1 MGLIVIRYGEIAL
14 KGKNRWYFV
23 KKLRKNIRDC
33 LKKNDIT
40 GEVRSVGQRVYVQVE
55 EVEPALRQAP
65 GPLALVLDPL
75 SLGQRTKGD
84 KYRAQGQRAQDKA
97 VEKLRDVFGVV
108 SLSPAREVPADI
120 EAIRAE
126 ALRVAQRAGVDEKR
140 TFRVQSRRA
149 DKAFPLISP
158 EINRLVGAH
167 VQKATGVQVDLS
179 NEADLTIGV
188 EVRRGHALVFGQ
200 TVAGHGGL
208 PLGTEGRAVALMSGG
223 IDSPVAAW
231 LIMKRGCGVI
241 PIHFRQSEVELAKF
255 MDNCEVLSGYAYG
268 WDMRPIVL
276 DHQEV
281 FGETYEK
288 LRRVGAERWACIFC
302 KRVLLQKACLIADQY
317 KAKALVT
324 GDSLGQVASQTL
336 DNLEAT
342 SYGIEKPI
350 LRPLIGLDK
359 TEITALAR
367 RIGTFEISTR
377 EARSCPYLPPD
388 PLTKAS
394 LPKLR
399 AVMKK
404 MEGCQPI
411 GDE

>member
-1 MGLIVIRYGEIAL
+1 MDLIVIRYGEIAL

-23 KKLRKNIRDC
+23 KRLRKNIRDC
-33 LKKNDIT
+33 LKKNDLT
-40 GEVRSVGQRVYVQVE
+40 GEVHSLGQRIYVQVE
-55 EVEPALRQAP
+55 DVER
-65 GPLALVLDPL
+65 
-75 SLGQRTKGD
+75 
-84 KYRAQGQRAQDKA
+84 A
-97 VEKLRDVFGVV
+97 VERLQDVFGIV
-108 SLSPAREVPADI
+108 SLSPAQEVAADI
-120 EAIRAE
+120 EAIKAG
-126 ALRVAQRAGVDEKR
+126 ALRVAQRAGLDEKR
-140 TFRVQSRRA
+140 TFRVESRRA

-158 EINRLVGAH
+158 EINRLVGAY
-167 VQKATGVQVDLS
+167 VQETTGAQVDLS
-179 NEADLTIGV
+179 DEADLTIGV
-188 EVRRGHALVFGQ
+188 EVRRDHALVFGQ
-200 TVAGHGGL
+200 TIAGHGGL

-223 IDSPVAAW
+223 IDSPVATW
-231 LIMKRGCGVI
+231 LIMRRGCGVI

-255 MDNCEVLSGYAYG
+255 MDSCEALSRYAYG
-268 WDMRPIVL
+268 WDIRPIVL

-288 LRRVGAERWACIFC
+288 LRRIGAERWTCIFC
-302 KRVLLQKACLIADQY
+302 KRALLQKACEVADQH

-336 DNLEAT
+336 DNLEVI

-394 LPKLR
+394 LPKLK
-399 AVMKK
+399 AIMEK
-404 MEGCQPI
+404 MRRNVKT
-411 GDE
+411 

>member
-1 MGLIVIRYGEIAL
+1 MGLIVIRYGEIGL
-14 KGKNRWYFV
+14 KGRNRWYFV
-23 KKLRKNIRDC
+23 KRLRKNVRDC
-33 LKKNDIT
+33 LETHDIT
-40 GEVRSVGQRVYVQVE
+40 GQVRSIGQRVYV
-55 EVEPALRQAP
+55 EVEDVGR
-65 GPLALVLDPL
+65 
-75 SLGQRTKGD
+75 
-84 KYRAQGQRAQDKA
+84 A

-108 SLSPAREVPADI
+108 SLSPAQEVAADI
-120 EAIRAE
+120 ETIRAE
-126 ALRVAQRAGVDEKR
+126 ALRVAERAGLDEKR

-149 DKAFPLISP
+149 DKSFPLTSP

-167 VQKATGVQVDLS
+167 VQKATGARVDLS
-179 NEADLTIGV
+179 DEADLTIGV
-188 EVRRGHALVFGQ
+188 EVRRDHALVFGQ

-208 PLGTEGRAVALMSGG
+208 PLGSEGRAVALMSGG

-231 LIMKRGCGVI
+231 LMMKRGCGVI

-255 MDNCEVLSGYAYG
+255 MDNCQVLSRYAYG
-268 WDMRPIVL
+268 WDIRPIVL

-288 LRRVGAERWACIFC
+288 LRRVGADRWACLFC
-302 KRVLLQKACLIADQY
+302 KRALLQKACEIADQH

-336 DNLEAT
+336 DNLEVI

-359 TEITALAR
+359 TEITTLAR
-367 RIGTFEISTR
+367 RIGTFEVSTR

-394 LPKLR
+394 LPKLKAILEKLEIR
-399 AVMKK
+399 
-404 MEGCQPI
+404 
-411 GDE
+411 D